1 MDIDFEEEK
10 LKSLQI
16 SSLSEEED
24 EGGALD
30 NDVED
35 ADSDEIDDEEDQI
48 PMTLGFAD
56 KPKNPWS
63 SRRQYFP
70 SKAGGSP
77 AWLDPV
83 NFPSGS
89 SSLCDFCSEPLQF
102 LLQVYAPLSE
112 ESTFHRTLFVFM
124 CSSMSCLLRDQHEQW
139 KRSPEVQSRSIKVF
153 RCQLPRANPFY
164 SSDAPAEDGSQQ
176 PLTAGA
182 MLCDWC
188 RAWKGDKICS
198 SCRRVRYCSGKH
210 QAAHWRSGS
219 SSHKVLCQRL
229 EASGKESE
237 LAASNSLWPEYEIT
251 CEDECDFDETMS
263 NDNETG
269 NALVSR
275 SRTEG
280 SDGNLM
286 KYFKASDE
294 NSSWASFQERISS
307 APEQVLRY
315 SSSSQAKPLWPISS
329 GRPSKPDIPRCNHC
343 GGTRAFEFQV
353 LPQILY
359 FFHVKD
365 GEDSLD
371 WATIAVYTCEASCEG
386 GASYKEEFAWVQLS
400 SQSISHQ

>member
-1 MDIDFEEEK
+1 MDTDFE
-10 LKSLQI
+10 SLQI
-16 SSLSEEED
+16 SSLSEVD
-24 EGGALD
+24 EG
-30 NDVED
+30 NVVED
-35 ADSDEIDDEEDQI
+35 ADSDEIDDDEEDQI
-48 PMTLGFAD
+48 PMTLGFAEE
-56 KPKNPWS
+56 PRNPWS

-77 AWLDPV
+77 AWLDPI
-83 NFPSGS
+83 NLPSGR
-89 SSLCDFCSEPLQF
+89 SSLCDFCHEPLQF
-102 LLQVYAPLSE
+102 LLQVYAPLPE

-124 CSSMSCLLRDQHEQW
+124 CSSMPCLLRDQHEQW
-139 KRSPEVQSRSIKVF
+139 RRSPEVQSRSIKVF
-153 RCQLPRANPFY
+153 RCQLPRVNPFY
-164 SSDAPAEDGSQQ
+164 SSEAPAEDGSQQ

-188 RAWKGDKICS
+188 QSWKGDKVCS
-198 SCRRVRYCSGKH
+198 SCRRVRYCSGNH
-210 QAAHWRSGS
+210 QAAHWRSSS
-219 SSHKVLCQRL
+219 SSHRVLCQQL
-229 EASGKESE
+229 QPSGMESE
-237 LAASNSLWPEYEIT
+237 LAASNFLWPEYEIT
-251 CEDECDFDETMS
+251 CEDESEFDEPIS
-263 NDNETG
+263 SENGSG

-286 KYFKASDE
+286 NNFQASDD

-315 SSSSQAKPLWPISS
+315 SSSSQAKPLWPVSS
-329 GRPSKPDIPRCNHC
+329 GRPSRADIPRCNHC

-359 FFHVKD
+359 FFHV
-365 GEDSLD
+365 EDDRDSID

-386 GASYKEEFAWVQLS
+386 GASYKEEFAWVQLA